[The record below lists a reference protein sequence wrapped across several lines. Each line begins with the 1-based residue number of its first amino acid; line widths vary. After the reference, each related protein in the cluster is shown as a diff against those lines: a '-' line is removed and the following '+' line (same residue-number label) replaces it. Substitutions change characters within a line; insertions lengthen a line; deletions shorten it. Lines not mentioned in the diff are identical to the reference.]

1 MAPIVNGLIDEYEG
15 RVAIRTYNVE
25 KSDVGRALAE
35 EYEVQFVPSF
45 VFVDSEGEYVDMI
58 IGETSEETLKKALDE
73 LE

>member
-25 KSDVGRALAE
+25 ESDVGRALAD

-58 IGETSEETLKKALDE
+58 IGETSKETLKKALND